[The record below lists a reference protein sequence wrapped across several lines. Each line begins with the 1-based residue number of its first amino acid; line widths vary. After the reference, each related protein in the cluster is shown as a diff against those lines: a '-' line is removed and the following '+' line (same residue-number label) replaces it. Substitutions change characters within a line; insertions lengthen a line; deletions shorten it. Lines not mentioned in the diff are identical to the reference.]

1 MAFANT
7 EDVLLRSQLRTNAR
21 SNTDATAKRYQ
32 NNSLLGLHC
41 AVSNDQ
47 NSFSVYVKNICKL
60 DARRIVS
67 VAHPL
72 IPVAA

>member
-1 MAFANT
+1 MQST
-7 EDVLLRSQLRTNAR
+7 TDKRTQQHGR
-21 SNTDATAKRYQ
+21 YCKTKRYQ
-32 NNSLLGLHC
+32 KNSLLSLHC